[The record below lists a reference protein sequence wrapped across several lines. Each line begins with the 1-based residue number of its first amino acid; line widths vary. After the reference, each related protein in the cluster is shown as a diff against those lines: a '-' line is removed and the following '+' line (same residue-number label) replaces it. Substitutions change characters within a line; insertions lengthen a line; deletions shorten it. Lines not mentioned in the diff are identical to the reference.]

1 MFRFNKGYLQN
12 VLAGKVISVEGAQDK
27 EAQKT
32 WVWTAHNG
40 VNQKWRIIYVDE
52 KKPEQSKG
60 LNKQFGLY
68 VDRPFAIQTQ
78 MSTGN
83 YITTHGNRHAYTNRR
98 ENPPKNT

>member
-1 MFRFNKGYLQN
+1 MFRFDKGYLRN
-12 VLAGKVISVEGAQDK
+12 VLAGKVLSVAGAQDK

-68 VDRPFAIQTQ
+68 VNRPFAIQTQ
-78 MSTGN
+78 MASGN
-83 YITTHGNRHAYTNRR
+83 YITALGNRHAGTDRKI
-98 ENPPKNT
+98 NPPRAT